1 MYLIALIDC
10 DLMVIIRSEW
20 NVMANYKPDLS
31 CQSKFIP
38 IDFSQQIIPGTFEY
52 ALSHI
57 VDNHLDLTTFDSWYN
72 NDQGGA
78 AAYSPSVML
87 KIVLFGYS
95 RGLVSSRRI
104 AEACE
109 TNITFMSLSGDVQPH
124 YTSIASFVTRM
135 SEKIEPLFTQ
145 ILMICDKEG
154 LIGRNM
160 FAIDGCKIKSNAS
173 KEWSGTFEELE
184 RKQTKLRRAS
194 KRIIE
199 RHQAQDGLSEDEVQ
213 HDLKQ
218 KEKLDKSADKIKQFL
233 ASNNERIGNRKKPV
247 KSNIT
252 DPDSAKMTTSKG
264 TIQGYNGI
272 AINDDKHQIIM
283 QAKVWGSVGEQQT
296 LQPAIAQLQT
306 QLANLGTPETF
317 NDAKFTADSGFHS
330 EVNLEFMA
338 STGLDAYM
346 ADTAFRSRNPL
357 FKTSETYQ
365 TEKEKRRLK
374 RSKGKP
380 RQFSR
385 DDFYFDKSS
394 LTCRCPAGNEMWLS
408 CKNIEN
414 KGKQYTRFLGYLK
427 DCRTCSLQSQC
438 MRKAPNKQGR
448 QVQFPKDDR
457 SNLISFTDKMRVK
470 IDSSP
475 GRRQYSKRLG
485 AIEPVFG
492 NITVNKGMN
501 KFTLRGQEKVN
512 AQWQMYCLVH
522 NIEKLRNSLH

>member
-1 MYLIALIDC
+1 
-10 DLMVIIRSEW
+10 
-20 NVMANYKPDLS
+20 MANFKPDLS

-38 IDFSQQIIPGTFEY
+38 IDFSQQIIPGSFEY

-57 VDNHLDLTTFDSWYN
+57 IDNHLDLSTFDSWYK

-78 AAYSPSVML
+78 ATYSPSVML
-87 KIVLFGYS
+87 KIILFGYS
-95 RGLVSSRRI
+95 RGLISSRRI

-109 TNITFMSLSGDVQPH
+109 TNITFMSLSGDEQPH
-124 YTSIASFVTRM
+124 YTSIAAFVSRM
-135 SEKIEPLFTQ
+135 SSQIEPLFTQ

-173 KEWSGTFEELE
+173 KEWSGTFDELE
-184 RKQTKLRRAS
+184 RKQAKLHRAS
-194 KRIIE
+194 QRIIE
-199 RHQAQDGLSEDEVQ
+199 HHQAQDGLSDDEVS

-218 KEKLDKSADKIKQFL
+218 KAKLDKSAEKIKQFL
-233 ASNNERIGNRKKPV
+233 ATNKEEIGCRKKPV

-272 AINDDKHQIIM
+272 AINDDKHQIIL
-283 QAKVWGSVGEQQT
+283 QAQTWGSVGEQQT
-296 LQPAIAQLQT
+296 LQPAIEHLQEQLT
-306 QLANLGTPETF
+306 QLGTPDTF
-317 NDAKFTADSGFHS
+317 SQAKFTADSGFHS

-357 FKTSETYQ
+357 FKQSETYQ
-365 TEKEKRRLK
+365 TEQEKRRLK
-374 RSKGKP
+374 RSKGRARLFK
-380 RQFSR
+380 SA
-385 DDFYFDKSS
+385 DFYFDEHK
-394 LTCRCPAGNEMWLS
+394 LTCRCPAGKEMWLS
-408 CKNIEN
+408 VKNIETA
-414 KGKQYTRFLGYLK
+414 GRHYARYSGYLK
-427 DCRTCSLQSQC
+427 DCRVCPLQSQC
-438 MRKAPNKQGR
+438 MRKEPTKQGR
-448 QVQFPKDDR
+448 QVQFETNRAGKH
-457 SNLISFTDKMRVK
+457 ISYTDKMRVK

-475 GRRQYSKRLG
+475 GRREYSKRLG

-501 KFTLRGQEKVN
+501 KFTLRGQAKVN
-512 AQWQMYCLVH
+512 TQWQMYCLVH